1 MKDNE
6 LIIYDLI
13 SPLKSLIKEIEQKA
27 TFDKENPKWAEYFS
41 DRK

>member
-13 SPLKSLIKEIEQKA
+13 SPLKSLIKEIEQKNN
-27 TFDKENPKWAEYFS
+27 FERSKEAVIVYQKE
-41 DRK
+41 

>member
-13 SPLKSLIKEIEQKA
+13 SPLKSLIKEIEQKKN
-27 TFDKENPKWAEYFS
+27 FERSKETVVVYQEE
-41 DRK
+41 